1 MSKSITD
8 GLDASFLTIDPEVL
22 LKAKEAVGEDDERR
36 QQTVKMI
43 REWLKKQPHLTY
55 PDGNINAIFG
65 HFLFELLIFVNR

>member
-8 GLDASFLTIDPEVL
+8 GLDASFLTIDPEIL

-55 PDGNINAIFG
+55 PADGNINAIFRT
-65 HFLFELLIFVNR
+65 FPI